1 MLNKEAI
8 DLDNFEFIDESNNE
22 QQTSVQVKY
31 DVMMKID
38 EDAQTEEERKAWLLL
53 EEEEEEEEKEEEGKG
68 EGEDAGESD

>member
-1 MLNKEAI
+1 VLNKEAI
-8 DLDNFEFIDESNNE
+8 DLDTFEFIDESNNE

-53 EEEEEEEEKEEEGKG
+53 EEEEKEKEVEG
-68 EGEDAGESD
+68 EGEGDDSEESD